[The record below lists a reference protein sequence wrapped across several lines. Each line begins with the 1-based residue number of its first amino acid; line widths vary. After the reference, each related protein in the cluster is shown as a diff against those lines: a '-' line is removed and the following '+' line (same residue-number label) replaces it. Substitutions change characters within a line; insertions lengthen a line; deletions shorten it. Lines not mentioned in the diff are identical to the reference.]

1 MMNAPTTRVPTARP
15 LPRPARAPTTVPE
28 ISWPSTHGVGKRTSR
43 LDDVQ
48 VGVADAAGCHLDEDL
63 APPGPRD
70 GNPLNLERHPR
81 GRKHRCQHRLRHLPG
96 QLNPSVPAGLC

>member
-1 MMNAPTTRVPTARP
+1 MMNVPTTRDPDRRP
-15 LPRPARAPTTVPE
+15 GDPVAELDHGPGDLVAEHRRRGEGDFALDHME
-28 ISWPSTHGVGKRTSR
+28 I
-43 LDDVQ
+43 
-48 VGVADAAGCHLDEDL
+48 GVADAAGCHLDEDL